1 MVEPG
6 TVATPLTLDNPV
18 VRPLLD
24 TIEPLTPED
33 VARCL
38 VFAYQQPP
46 HAVISELVIRPLNE
60 PTNEL
65 PGLRDAVP

>member
-1 MVEPG
+1 ME
-6 TVATPLTLDNPV
+6 TIDPLA
-18 VRPLLD
+18 
-24 TIEPLTPED
+24 PED

-38 VFAYQQPP
+38 VFAYQQPA

-65 PGLRDAVP
+65 PGFGETDT